1 MIRSLKFFKYFENL
15 GSFKSGFSRFKIYR
29 FQWFGNSWRNHGFE
43 VTRSVSGPITTGR
56 LWWSA
61 RNKDERLLNR
71 RVRCLAK
78 GGKPP
83 DGSTRACQPRHSQRI
98 SRVVFHSIVSNC
110 YLWYRCTDG
119 FLNTSNSRLGTAYKH
134 RTCSFLIAASTDKRV
149 RQREREREE
158 RERDDEE
165 EKRQAPGVYYTR
177 ERIIDR
183 NESTWANSID

>member
-1 MIRSLKFFKYFENL
+1 MFRFIKLAVRFLFHWNL
-15 GSFKSGFSRFKIYR
+15 NTKVGRTSS
-29 FQWFGNSWRNHGFE
+29 
-43 VTRSVSGPITTGR
+43 PITTGW

-149 RQREREREE
+149 KQREREREMTKK
-158 RERDDEE
+158 RRDRLQEF
-165 EKRQAPGVYYTR
+165 
-177 ERIIDR
+177 IIPASELSIEMSR
-183 NESTWANSID
+183 LANSID